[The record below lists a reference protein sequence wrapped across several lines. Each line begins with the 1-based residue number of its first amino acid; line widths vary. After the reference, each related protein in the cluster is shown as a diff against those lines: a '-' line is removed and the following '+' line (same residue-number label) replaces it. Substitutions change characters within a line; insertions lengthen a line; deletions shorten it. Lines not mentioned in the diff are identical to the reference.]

1 MQMVGQGIG
10 GAIMP
15 LALGALIAFG
25 SGFYSEPGYLYGLY
39 LMAAL
44 LLLGAIL
51 VALFTRETIGIF
63 KDRDRA
69 LVSRGAG
76 RVG

>member
-51 VALFTRETIGIF
+51 VALFTRETIGIL
-63 KDRDRA
+63 KIETERSYREGPG
-69 LVSRGAG
+69 V
-76 RVG
+76 